1 MSNNNIR
8 LVFRHLLEMMVS
20 GELAVGDRLPTEKEL
35 ANEFG
40 TTRMNVFRALHILKE
55 YRLIESKKRAGTV
68 VIAKPAADLYQKL
81 LNDSSRVVYV
91 LESTMPK
98 YVQWNQSTLTAL
110 EVDLNAHNYQVIYLP
125 LIQDRAHFARIIDQ
139 SMHDGAA
146 ALVIFPDS
154 VDIDFLNDN
163 NDLLVNVS
171 TPVLMLNRGNDIS
184 RIDFVSSVTID
195 IYGDAIHMASL
206 LKKNG
211 FTRPLVLASESD
223 ECLWQTVR
231 LRGLDLGFRAGSPV
245 LELEKFSLSPDSIS
259 RMLEAAAADPGH
271 AVIIA
276 AHPRGARIVI
286 QLAAAQ
292 GLTAGKDY
300 QLVSF
305 DDDKQYAAESLTTT
319 QVRFR
324 EVGHLFAR
332 MIYEKKW
339 QIQGTVWSSVRI
351 ASRLV
356 QRTSCRPLHNPE
368 S

>member
-20 GELAVGDRLPTEKEL
+20 GELAVGERLPTEKEL
-35 ANEFG
+35 AKEFG
-40 TTRMNVFRALHILKE
+40 TTRMNVFRALRILKE
-55 YRLIESKKRAGTV
+55 YHLVESKKRAGTV
-68 VIAKPAADLYQKL
+68 VVAKPGADLYQKL

-125 LIQDRAHFARIIDQ
+125 LIQERAHFAQIIEQ
-139 SMHDGAA
+139 SMRDGAA
-146 ALVIFPDS
+146 ALVILPDS
-154 VDIDFLNDN
+154 IDINFLNDN

-195 IYGDAIHMASL
+195 IYGDAIRMATL

-211 FTRPLVLASESD
+211 FTRPLILVSESD

-245 LELEKFSLSPDSIS
+245 LEMEEFLCSPDDINLMLEKAS
-259 RMLEAAAADPGH
+259 ADPEH
-271 AVIIA
+271 AVIA
-276 AHPRGARIVI
+276 ATHSHGARIAI
-286 QLAAAQ
+286 QLAVAR
-292 GLTAGKDY
+292 GLTAGRDY

-305 DDDKQYAAESLTTT
+305 DDDKQYAAESLTST

-339 QIQGTVWSSVRI
+339 QLQGTVWSSIRI

-356 QRTSCRPLHNPE
+356 QRTSCRPLHNLE
-368 S
+368 H